1 MKDRIGARMVQD
13 AEKSGRIQKGHT
25 LIEATSG
32 NTGIGLAVAAAI
44 RGYNCHI
51 TLPEKMS
58 TEKTDVLNALGAKI
72 HRTPTEA
79 AFDDPESHISKA
91 INLQKAIPDSH
102 ILD

>member
-1 MKDRIGARMVQD
+1 MLKE
-13 AEKSGRIQKGHT
+13 AELSGRSKPGDT

-32 NTGIGLAVAAAI
+32 NTGIGLALAAAI
-44 RGYNCHI
+44 KGYKIHI

-58 TEKTDVLNALGAKI
+58 SEKTDVLNALGAKI

-79 AFDDPESHISKA
+79 AFDDPSSHISKA
-91 INLQKAIPDSH
+91 INLNKEIPDSH